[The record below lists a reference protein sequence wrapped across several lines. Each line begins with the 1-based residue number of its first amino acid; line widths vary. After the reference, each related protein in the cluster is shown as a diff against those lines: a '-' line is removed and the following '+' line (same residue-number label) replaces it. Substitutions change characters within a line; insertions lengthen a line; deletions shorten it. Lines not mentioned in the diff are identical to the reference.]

1 MLSHANG
8 ERAYG
13 RISSR
18 ECQKWKTGGL
28 MDGTLSGMEPT
39 LESLLR
45 QPVATNHHASDLRSD
60 PHILKRVLPRLIA
73 VAADLPAEQ
82 FHSSA
87 DIPPTAHSAA
97 SCATEPDPPLPASAT
112 VSRCLG
118 S

>member
-1 MLSHANG
+1 MLSQANESGPMG
-8 ERAYG
+8 ESAVESVTNG
-13 RISSR
+13 KP
-18 ECQKWKTGGL
+18 EGL
-28 MDGTLSGMEPT
+28 LDGTLSGMEPA

-45 QPVATNHHASDLRSD
+45 QPVAANHHASDLRSD

-87 DIPPTAHSAA
+87 DIPPAAHSAA